1 LPLATQ
7 RRAHIEDPGA
17 VIVDRFT
24 GYWERF
30 GRLTLGALGVLAAAA
45 LVGFF
50 TLRARAGAENQA
62 AAQLTEANF
71 LFWQGEYTRSLQVA
85 KQVSQQFPSTWS
97 GVDALRLA
105 GDDAFWNGDWKSA
118 VDYYRRYLEKNRSGL
133 VSDAA
138 RRAYAYAL
146 ESDGQYK
153 VAAEQ
158 FDALVGKFDRESSA
172 EFLMAAA
179 RCHRALRQPDQALTR
194 MQRDLAGLDRA
205 HSSGGAAPVRA
216 VTAALLRGRRGG

>member
-7 RRAHIEDPGA
+7 RHAHMEDPGA
-17 VIVDRFT
+17 VFLDRVT

-30 GRLTLGALGVLAAAA
+30 GRLTLGALGVLAAAG

-50 TLRARAGAENQA
+50 TLRARAAAENEA

-71 LFWQGEYTRSLQVA
+71 FFWQGEYTRSLQVA
-85 KQVSQQFPSTWS
+85 KQVSEQFPSTWS

-105 GDDAFWNGDWKSA
+105 GDDAFWKGDWKGA
-118 VDYYRRYLEKNRSGL
+118 VDYYRRYLAKNRSGL
-133 VSDAA
+133 VSDAT

-146 ESDGQYK
+146 ESDGQLQP
-153 VAAEQ
+153 AADQ

-179 RCHRALRQPDQALTR
+179 RCQRGLGRPDEAVKRLQRVLDEFGESSYASTARIRLGELRP
-194 MQRDLAGLDRA
+194 
-205 HSSGGAAPVRA
+205 SAP
-216 VTAALLRGRRGG
+216 

>member
-1 LPLATQ
+1 MATQ

-17 VIVDRFT
+17 VILDRVT
-24 GYWERF
+24 SYWGRF

-50 TLRARAGAENQA
+50 TIRARAAAESEA

-146 ESDGQYK
+146 ESDGQYQ
-153 VAAEQ
+153 AAADQ
-158 FDALVGKFDRESSA
+158 FEALVGKFDRESSA
-172 EFLMAAA
+172 EFLVAAA
-179 RCHRALRQPDQALTR
+179 RCHRALGQPDQTA
-194 MQRDLAGLDRA
+194 QRLQRVLDEFGET
-205 HSSGGAAPVRA
+205 SQAP
-216 VTAALLRGRRGG
+216 TARIRLGELRPSAP